1 MTVGEG
7 LAMSL
12 FSVRL
17 KPGQDLR
24 KELIDFAKDNNIKAG
39 SIVTC
44 VGALKPSTLR
54 MAGAMP
60 DKQKIRTF
68 ADTHGIVSLVGTLTY
83 NDCHLHI
90 ALSNKDGEVIGGH
103 LKEGSL
109 VDLTAEVVIIN
120 DDSSIYQRE
129 MDSDTGFPELAI
141 DGRAAK

>member
-1 MTVGEG
+1 
-7 LAMSL
+7 MSL

-24 KELIDFAKDNNIKAG
+24 KELINFARDNNIKAG

-44 VGALKPSTLR
+44 VGTLKPSILR
-54 MAGAMP
+54 MAGATP

-68 ADTHGIVSLVGTLTY
+68 ADTHEIVSLVGTLTY
-83 NDCHLHI
+83 DDCHLHI

-109 VDLTAEVVIIN
+109 VDLTAEVVII
-120 DDSSIYQRE
+120 DDDNSTYNRE
-129 MDSDTGFPELAI
+129 MDSVTGFPELVI
-141 DGRAAK
+141 DRRAAK